1 MPKCLFDTIPVFLTG
16 LIFDI
21 FQTKKFSAN
30 TVLVFGSL
38 LVGKS
43 SYNLNR
49 TVFSHFSF
57 PLNKIIFVLSL
68 SFISLL
74 E

>member
-1 MPKCLFDTIPVFLTG
+1 MPKCLFDTIPVFVTG

-43 SYNLNR
+43 SYNLNW
-49 TVFSHFSF
+49 TVFSHF
-57 PLNKIIFVLSL
+57 
-68 SFISLL
+68 
-74 E
+74 